1 MIRSI
6 RLIALV
12 VPTAAH
18 TRLSLADRISSTK
31 AERKYDQKGN
41 NQIHFAVTPRW
52 QLSSFKNLFERR
64 ALRTFGQGA
73 AIPLVSEVDLIQI
86 KFYRPNRFMRR
97 SFVMHHHLEGSGRIK
112 RKE

>member
-1 MIRSI
+1 MIRST

-64 ALRTFGQGA
+64 ALRTSGQQCPPA
-73 AIPLVSEVDLIQI
+73 ASRCRGRSVI
-86 KFYRPNRFMRR
+86 RPSRDDDVLPH
-97 SFVMHHHLEGSGRIK
+97 FVGELSARA
-112 RKE
+112 